1 MKTAEYESQCTGA
14 KKEEDNNNN
23 DKNLQRKVQ
32 MLLKPGENEMF
43 CGNRVAAASG
53 SPSLTM
59 LILSAAASA
68 SQLIYSQR
76 LERAFFRH
84 RESELGRAA
93 S

>member
-1 MKTAEYESQCTGA
+1 
-14 KKEEDNNNN
+14 
-23 DKNLQRKVQ
+23 
-32 MLLKPGENEMF
+32 MF
-43 CGNRVAAASG
+43 YGNRVAAASG